1 MHVVKCVMSSYI
13 SVLREGII
21 SICVQ
26 RGYFMNNIISRGVH
40 LLTGI
45 AQCVA
50 WSSSVCIL
58 KGSFHY
64 APVAATHLHWCIQV
78 RCIGAQGAVS
88 KGRNTAD

>member
-1 MHVVKCVMSSYI
+1 M
-13 SVLREGII
+13 REGII

-26 RGYFMNNIISRGVH
+26 RGYFINNVISRGVH

-45 AQCVA
+45 AHCVA

-58 KGSFHY
+58 KGSFHH
-64 APVAATHLHWCIQV
+64 APVAATHLHWCIPV

-88 KGRNTAD
+88 EGRNTAD